1 MDLTG
6 KNIVHYRLP
15 NKQQKMIEKMFSI
28 HSWPTYMI
36 FGRNGELINSKA
48 YSPKQGEHLIKQLE
62 EALNTNVPKE

>member
-1 MDLTG
+1 
-6 KNIVHYRLP
+6 
-15 NKQQKMIEKMFSI
+15 MIEKMFSI